1 MWCAPAKLTEIGD
14 FGQAPARR
22 RCPSTAQAA
31 RALFQ
36 ASGSAE
42 PVGGPSERRGG
53 GRPCFRHRRRQPV
66 TLRSAALYRKPPRRP
81 RSTHRTRCRSIGRI
95 RSAACHM
102 HGRGS
107 KSPCSDVDQAQARLA
122 TLDGAG
128 VVSVGPAGVSAWLGA
143 ALCTQ
148 SAAAAPAV
156 CLPLAARVSRSAAQ
170 ARDGASEVMIYS

>member
-81 RSTHRTRCRSIGRI
+81 RSTHRTRYRSIGRT
-95 RSAACHM
+95 RSAARHM

-107 KSPCSDVDQAQARLA
+107 RGRLLRGATRRRSSAGTSLNPRRCRCGFGKPSRHHRMAWRCSVRPERHSGARSLPSARRTCGTRARL
-122 TLDGAG
+122 
-128 VVSVGPAGVSAWLGA
+128 P
-143 ALCTQ
+143 
-148 SAAAAPAV
+148 
-156 CLPLAARVSRSAAQ
+156 R
-170 ARDGASEVMIYS
+170 